1 MERFALEVW
10 EITVGDPG
18 TLQEL
23 VPPISSDLKFISY
36 LKEVINY
43 NLITVII

>member
-1 MERFALEVW
+1 M
-10 EITVGDPG
+10 GDPG

-23 VPPISSDLKFISY
+23 VPQTSSDLKFISY

-43 NLITVII
+43 NLFQIDVRVAYL